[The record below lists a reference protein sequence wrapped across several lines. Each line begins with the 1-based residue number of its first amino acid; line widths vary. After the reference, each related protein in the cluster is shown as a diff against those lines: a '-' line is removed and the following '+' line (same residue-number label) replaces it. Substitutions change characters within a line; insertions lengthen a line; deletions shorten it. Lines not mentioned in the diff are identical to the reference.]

1 MRILTTLSRLSLA
14 VAVVMGVSVAPV
26 ITGDQQI
33 QAQEKKASERKTR
46 KTPALRAK
54 VYDQLARAQSLADE
68 GKTEEAIEALDSVK
82 DRSSSMNS
90 YELAMMYNF
99 YGFIYYNEEDF
110 DKAIESFEMVVQQQP
125 IPESFEQ
132 TTLFSLAQLHMMRGN
147 YGQTLEFL
155 EKWEA
160 LQSGPIP
167 AKNLVLKAQAM
178 YQNKDYEAASGY
190 INEAIKVQENSPEG
204 YQVDENWY
212 VLQRAIYYEL
222 KQPKKVT
229 AVLEK
234 MVRLFD
240 KPKYWIQLAGMYG
253 ELGEEKK
260 QLAMMETAYQQGFIT
275 SGSDVFNLAQLYYY
289 HQVPYKG
296 ARLMEQAMDNGILDE
311 NLRNLKFLAQCWSL
325 AKENEKAVP
334 VMVAAAELSED
345 GELDAQLAQTYLN
358 MEEYDKAVES
368 SRAALEK
375 GELRNQGVTHL
386 VMGMA
391 LFNQEKYVEALN
403 QLAEAEKFSRS
414 KRMAQQW
421 KRFVTSEKQN
431 KEQLQAQVGV

>member
-1 MRILTTLSRLSLA
+1 MRILTSLSQLSLA
-14 VAVVMGVSVAPV
+14 VAVVLGVSITPV
-26 ITGDQQI
+26 ISGDQQV
-33 QAQEKKASERKTR
+33 QAQEQKASERKTR
-46 KTPALRAK
+46 KTPAMRAR
-54 VYDQLARAQSLADE
+54 VYDQLARAQALADE
-68 GKTEEAIEALDSVK
+68 GKTPEAVEALDSVK

-99 YGFIYYNEEDF
+99 YGFIYYNEENF

-155 EKWEA
+155 ERWEA
-160 LQSGPIP
+160 LQKGPIP
-167 AKNLVLKAQAM
+167 PKNLVLKAQAM
-178 YQNKDYEAASGY
+178 YQNKDFAAASGY
-190 INEAIKVQENSPEG
+190 INKAIEQQENSEEG

-222 KQPKKVT
+222 KQPVKVT
-229 AVLEK
+229 EVLEK
-234 MVRLFD
+234 MVRLFNE
-240 KPKYWIQLAGMYG
+240 PKYWIQLAGMYG

-260 QLAMMETAYQQGFIT
+260 QLAMMETAYQQGFVT
-275 SGSDVFNLAQLYYY
+275 SGSDMFNLAQLYYY

-296 ARLMEQAMDNGILDE
+296 ARLMEEAIDSGSLDK

-325 AKENEKAVP
+325 AKEDEKAVP
-334 VMVAAAELSED
+334 VMVAAAEMSED

-358 MEEYDKAVES
+358 MEEYAKAVES
-368 SRAALEK
+368 SQKALEK

-386 VMGMA
+386 VLGMA

-403 QLAEAEKFSRS
+403 QLAEAEKFNSSR
-414 KRMAQQW
+414 RMAQQW
-421 KRFVTSEKQN
+421 KRFVTSEKQS
-431 KEQLQAQVGV
+431 KEQLQAEVGN